1 MDKTAYL
8 LLRLGIGI
16 SMFGHGLVRL
26 PKLQTFS
33 DGMVSSFEKSI
44 LPKFLVLPYSYVLPI
59 AEFAVGLLVILG
71 LFTKQALTV
80 GGFLMLSLMI
90 GTTLIEKW
98 DGLSSQFIHLG
109 VFVVC
114 LQFIAAN
121 SWALDNVLKKQ

>member
-16 SMFGHGLVRL
+16 SMFGHGLVRI

-33 DGMVSSFEKSI
+33 AGMVSDFEKSI
-44 LPKFLVLPYSYVLPI
+44 LPKFLVLPYSYALPI
-59 AEFAVGLLVILG
+59 AEFAVVLLG

-90 GTTLIEKW
+90 GTTLIENW
-98 DGLSSQFIHLG
+98 NGLPSQFIHLA

-114 LQFIAAN
+114 LQFIATN
-121 SWALDNVLKKQ
+121 SWALDHVLKKP